1 MSEKKI
7 NLVGWIDTENGIGVD
22 IQCAADACKAAN
34 IPFNIINAAEK
45 LNPGVRQI
53 KNKYSRK
60 TNNKYEGNIYL
71 YFLDIVTAFRFQVLQ
86 ILSGEFNWSA
96 VHISVAPWELPSW
109 PLKYKFAAKY
119 FDYLFASTRF
129 IEKAFAKTFGEKKI
143 FYVKPSVRFEQLNL
157 KQKNNMCKKT
167 FVFLS
172 IFDGLSSI
180 GRKNVL
186 GTIKAF
192 KKFNTKYKNTKLILK
207 GMNLEF
213 RPKDFQKVK
222 DYSFSK
228 NIKLINE
235 VLTKKQLIKIIKS
248 SDCLISLHRSEG
260 FGRNIADAM
269 VYKIPV
275 ICSAFSGN
283 LDFCNKRTA
292 FLVSGKKIKV
302 SSKDYSFS
310 DNQKWFEPDINCA
323 VKEMEKVYKNR
334 FVVSK
339 TTQNAFKSLYSNYNP
354 KKVGHAYLKIFN
366 KIRKKH
372 NI

>member
-1 MSEKKI
+1 MSEKRV

-34 IPFNIINAAEK
+34 IPFNIINAAET

-53 KNKYSRK
+53 KNKYAK
-60 TNNKYEGNIYL
+60 KINNKYKSNIYL
-71 YFLDIVTAFRFQVLQ
+71 YFLDIVTAFRLQVSQ
-86 ILSGEFNWSA
+86 IFSGEFNWSA

-109 PLKYKFAAKY
+109 PKKYKFVAKY
-119 FDYLFASTRF
+119 FDYLFASTHF
-129 IEKAFAKTFGEKKI
+129 IEKAFLNTFGKKKI
-143 FYVKPSVRFEQLNL
+143 FYVKPSVQFEKLNL
-157 KQKNNMCKKT
+157 EQKNIKNKKN

-180 GRKNVL
+180 GRKNVI

-192 KKFNTKYKNTKLILK
+192 KKFNKKYKNTKLILK

-222 DYSFSK
+222 DYSTSK
-228 NIKLINE
+228 NIKLINK
-235 VLTKKQLIKIIKS
+235 VLTKKQLIKVIKS
-248 SDCLISLHRSEG
+248 SDCLISLHRAEG
-260 FGRNIADAM
+260 FGRNIANAM
-269 VYKIPV
+269 VFKIPV

-283 LDFCNKRTA
+283 LDFCNKQTA

-302 SSKDYSFS
+302 SPKDYSFS

-334 FVVSK
+334 GVVSK
-339 TTQNAFKSLYSNYNP
+339 ITQNAFKLLYTNYNP
-354 KKVGHAYLKIFN
+354 KKVGHTYLKIFN